1 MKKVLETLAQI
12 HDHAAEPTEGW
23 GGRGEQERERKKVVK
38 EGSRGKGR
46 SKGWS
51 EERQH

>member
-23 GGRGEQERERKKVVK
+23 GGGRGGARKRKK
-38 EGSRGKGR
+38 EGSEGGQQGKREKQGVV
-46 SKGWS
+46 
-51 EERQH
+51 